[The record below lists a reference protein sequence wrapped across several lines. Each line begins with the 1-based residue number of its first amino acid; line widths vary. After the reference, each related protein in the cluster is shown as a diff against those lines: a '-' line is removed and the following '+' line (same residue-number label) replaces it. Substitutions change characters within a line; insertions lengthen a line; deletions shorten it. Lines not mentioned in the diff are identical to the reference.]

1 MIWLWQ
7 YIHQTLKS
15 VLLYRFTSVQSA
27 LRCSAICNTHLA
39 IGDSSSQTNVVTET
53 MYHAKHENLK
63 FALLYMNWNIH
74 FMDLLPPQA
83 IFSWKFF
90 TPCLFYQGTTV
101 LINQG
106 VQQTWHC
113 LKNACSVN
121 MLLSITENSSMPW
134 SFEVLHTISHAMKRH
149 SGVAW
154 KKISPL
160 YSASISGST
169 LEPGRDYCLW
179 LLFIKFIAGLLFS
192 LKNAISPLP
201 FLPDCFISWETLEQF
216 TCLLGHARNFLSS
229 WATG

>member
-1 MIWLWQ
+1 
-7 YIHQTLKS
+7 
-15 VLLYRFTSVQSA
+15 
-27 LRCSAICNTHLA
+27 
-39 IGDSSSQTNVVTET
+39 
-53 MYHAKHENLK
+53 MYHTKHENWK
-63 FALLYMNWNIH
+63 FTLLYMNWNIH

-83 IFSWKFF
+83 IFSWIFF
-90 TPCLFYQGTTV
+90 TPCLFCQGTTM

-121 MLLSITENSSMPW
+121 MLLSITENSSIPW
-134 SFEVLHTISHAMKRH
+134 SFEVLHTISHAMKRY

-192 LKNAISPLP
+192 LKNAVSPP
-201 FLPDCFISWETLEQF
+201 P
-216 TCLLGHARNFLSS
+216 LSS
-229 WATG
+229 RLFYFLGNSGAIYMPFGSCKKFSIQLSNWIEVKCSPVQADGLV